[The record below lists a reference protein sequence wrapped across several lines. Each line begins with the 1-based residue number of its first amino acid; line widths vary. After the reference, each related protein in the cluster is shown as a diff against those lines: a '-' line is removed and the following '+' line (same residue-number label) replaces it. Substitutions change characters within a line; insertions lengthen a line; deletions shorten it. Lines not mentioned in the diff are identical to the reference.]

1 MLAEIAQILLLVT
14 AVILGTFSA
23 ISLASFGG
31 IIPSLQGVTRQMLRP
46 AAYGQWFL
54 MMTSFVI
61 LISLFIGHDYSIS
74 YVASNSNSM
83 LPWYYQISAVWGGH
97 EGSLLLWVTIL
108 ATWYALVVRFSE
120 TLPEELLCLVAGVL
134 AGVQTGFLA
143 FILVTSDPFASLPL
157 PTPMDGNDLNP
168 LLQDI
173 GLILHPPL
181 LYMGYVGMSV
191 AFAFAIAGLIHGG
204 IGSAWARWTRPWTL
218 YAWAFLTVGIALG
231 SWWAYYELGWG
242 GWWFW
247 DPVENASLMPWLAAT
262 GLIHSLAVTDKRG
275 VLKAWTLF
283 LAILAFSLS
292 LLGTFLVRSG
302 VLTSVHAFAADPS
315 RGIFILGLLG
325 VVIGGSLLLFGFRA
339 HLVESK
345 VGIRLASRETG
356 LLVNNILLC
365 TATFII
371 LMGTLY
377 PLFEEMMGLTQS
389 SVGAPYFNAMFTPL
403 SLAMLALLAVGP
415 RLNWKRHEG
424 KAALKMLS
432 IALIAG
438 AVIGAAVWFM
448 TGWHLMMIV
457 TFILVAA
464 VVWSIGTDI
473 RHQIRNASSMLAG
486 LSRLKPHYW
495 GMHIAHTG
503 LAVMVIGVV
512 CVSYL
517 STEEDMLMTVGESY
531 SVGDYQVTLEAVND
545 IHGPNYRSSQGVV
558 TFELNGQSTTL
569 KPEKRFYIAR
579 EAIMTEVAMDVGLF
593 GDLYVALGDARN
605 DTQWTVR
612 VHDKPMIRWVWGG
625 ALLIAFGGV
634 WASFDRR
641 YRANKELK
649 QGAAA

>member
-247 DPVENASLMPWLAAT
+247 
-262 GLIHSLAVTDKRG
+262 
-275 VLKAWTLF
+275 
-283 LAILAFSLS
+283 
-292 LLGTFLVRSG
+292 
-302 VLTSVHAFAADPS
+302 
-315 RGIFILGLLG
+315 
-325 VVIGGSLLLFGFRA
+325 
-339 HLVESK
+339 
-345 VGIRLASRETG
+345 
-356 LLVNNILLC
+356 
-365 TATFII
+365 
-371 LMGTLY
+371 
-377 PLFEEMMGLTQS
+377 
-389 SVGAPYFNAMFTPL
+389 
-403 SLAMLALLAVGP
+403 
-415 RLNWKRHEG
+415 
-424 KAALKMLS
+424 
-432 IALIAG
+432 
-438 AVIGAAVWFM
+438 
-448 TGWHLMMIV
+448 
-457 TFILVAA
+457 
-464 VVWSIGTDI
+464 
-473 RHQIRNASSMLAG
+473 
-486 LSRLKPHYW
+486 
-495 GMHIAHTG
+495 
-503 LAVMVIGVV
+503 
-512 CVSYL
+512 
-517 STEEDMLMTVGESY
+517 
-531 SVGDYQVTLEAVND
+531 
-545 IHGPNYRSSQGVV
+545 
-558 TFELNGQSTTL
+558 
-569 KPEKRFYIAR
+569 
-579 EAIMTEVAMDVGLF
+579 
-593 GDLYVALGDARN
+593 
-605 DTQWTVR
+605 
-612 VHDKPMIRWVWGG
+612 
-625 ALLIAFGGV
+625 
-634 WASFDRR
+634 
-641 YRANKELK
+641 
-649 QGAAA
+649 

>member
-1 MLAEIAQILLLVT
+1 
-14 AVILGTFSA
+14 
-23 ISLASFGG
+23 
-31 IIPSLQGVTRQMLRP
+31 
-46 AAYGQWFL
+46 
-54 MMTSFVI
+54 
-61 LISLFIGHDYSIS
+61 
-74 YVASNSNSM
+74 
-83 LPWYYQISAVWGGH
+83 
-97 EGSLLLWVTIL
+97 
-108 ATWYALVVRFSE
+108 
-120 TLPEELLCLVAGVL
+120 
-134 AGVQTGFLA
+134 
-143 FILVTSDPFASLPL
+143 
-157 PTPMDGNDLNP
+157 
-168 LLQDI
+168 
-173 GLILHPPL
+173 
-181 LYMGYVGMSV
+181 
-191 AFAFAIAGLIHGG
+191 
-204 IGSAWARWTRPWTL
+204 
-218 YAWAFLTVGIALG
+218 
-231 SWWAYYELGWG
+231 
-242 GWWFW
+242 
-247 DPVENASLMPWLAAT
+247 
-262 GLIHSLAVTDKRG
+262 
-275 VLKAWTLF
+275 
-283 LAILAFSLS
+283 
-292 LLGTFLVRSG
+292 
-302 VLTSVHAFAADPS
+302 
-315 RGIFILGLLG
+315 
-325 VVIGGSLLLFGFRA
+325 
-339 HLVESK
+339 
-345 VGIRLASRETG
+345 
-356 LLVNNILLC
+356 NILLC